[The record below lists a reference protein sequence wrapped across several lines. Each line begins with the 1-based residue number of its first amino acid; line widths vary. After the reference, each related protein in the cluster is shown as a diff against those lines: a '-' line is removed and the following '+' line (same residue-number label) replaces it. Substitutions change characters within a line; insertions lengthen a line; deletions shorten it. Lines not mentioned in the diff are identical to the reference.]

1 MQKASSDFS
10 LAQRFITAGAAAWG
24 DDDDDYDALAS
35 VSILGGAA
43 SPPRRLTA
51 SRSVPDVPRSSTPLE
66 HVAADFPWN
75 ANIFSLTASPVAA
88 LLAPEP
94 PLASPTPPPRSLPP
108 LDRAW
113 HRQPASRVAD
123 ATSQAKAHKPSLEA
137 RGRAF
142 RFVLAHVEVD
152 VVAPTVAVR
161 EHWLLACRSLPLG
174 GAFVGRVSVATAY
187 EEAGSPGARMRE

>member
-1 MQKASSDFS
+1 MKQVSSDFS

-35 VSILGGAA
+35 VSILGGVD

-123 ATSQAKAHKPSLEA
+123 ATSQAKPEPPPPPRAASGVLLPSPHE
-137 RGRAF
+137 
-142 RFVLAHVEVD
+142 
-152 VVAPTVAVR
+152 VVASVVQRLGPRFGAYSDALLHNSVGYARLRRADASALADANVR
-161 EHWLLACRSLPLG
+161 E
-174 GAFVGRVSVATAY
+174 
-187 EEAGSPGARMRE
+187 